1 MSDMEYILRSLERLA
16 EGDID
21 VVPEVYAQFFAACP
35 EAKPLFATREAQA
48 VQGKMVNELIQT
60 VVDRLEGKPYSAV
73 MVQTMVSDHDGWG
86 VRIAMYDAFLDAF
99 VAAVRDALQWT
110 EAAPEVIAW
119 RRQLAALRQ
128 DIAAQLATSTAPA

>member
-1 MSDMEYILRSLERLA
+1 MNDIEYILRSLEQLA
-16 EGDID
+16 EVDID
-21 VVPEVYAQFFAACP
+21 VVPCVYERFFAACP

-48 VQGKMVNELIQT
+48 VQGKMVNELMQT

-99 VAAVRDALQWT
+99 VTAVRDALQCT
-110 EAAPEVIAW
+110 ETSPEIIAW
-119 RRQLAALRQ
+119 RRQLSMLRQ
-128 DIAAQLATSTAPA
+128 DIAAQLATSTAPV